1 MKSEEEIHV
10 NVMEGFIILG
20 TVAFSISG
28 ALIGIKKE
36 MDFFGVM
43 ALCTVTAL
51 GGGII
56 RDLLIGQI
64 PPVNLT
70 HPHYFFISIATGVLT
85 WFLYEKIERY
95 NLIIMVT
102 DAIGLGVF
110 TAAGS
115 KAAISHEQEGLL
127 IVLMMGLITGIGGGV
142 IRDVFAKEIPY
153 VFRKEV
159 YAVASIFGSLAMMLV
174 YPMTSVMVSM
184 YVCLVVTFLVRVL
197 SVKYNVHIPVLKK
210 K

>member
-1 MKSEEEIHV
+1 M
-10 NVMEGFIILG
+10 NVMELFIILG

-43 ALCTVTAL
+43 VLCTVTAL
-51 GGGII
+51 GGGIL

-70 HPHYFFISIATGVLT
+70 HPHYFFISIITGIAT

-95 NLIIMVT
+95 NLIIMLT

-115 KAAISHEQEGLL
+115 KAAILHNQDGLL
-127 IVLMMGLITGIGGGV
+127 MILMMGLITGIGGGV

-159 YAVASIFGSLAMMLV
+159 YAIASLLGSFVMFILYPLTSMVVA
-174 YPMTSVMVSM
+174 M
-184 YVCLVVTFLVRVL
+184 YICLFVTFLIRVL
-197 SVKYNVHIPVLKK
+197 SVKYNLHIPVLKK
-210 K
+210 